1 MRGCWIFVVLLL
13 PALSGRSMADDLV
26 GKASV
31 IDGDTLEIDA
41 TRIRLGELM
50 RRKTI
55 SCAEP
60 TTASSIDAAQGRQLS
75 LPISLRGARLAVSL
89 SVSIKSGRHLQYA
102 LWMAST
108 SGTGSSGTGSRWIG
122 RNIRKAN
129 MTERNETLIMLD
141 VGSGKE
147 AT

>member
-1 MRGCWIFVVLLL
+1 MVLLL

-31 IDGDTLEIDA
+31 IDGDSLEIDA
-41 TRIRLGELM
+41 TRIRLWGV
-50 RRKTI
+50 
-55 SCAEP
+55 
-60 TTASSIDAAQGRQLS
+60 DAPENDQLCRADDGIQY
-75 LPISLRGARLAVSL
+75 PCGARSATELANFIAGRPINCVPVSL
-89 SVSIKSGRHLQYA
+89 DQSGRHLQYA